1 MNKSKL
7 LKNPILRN
15 REDYKIVNPVGD
27 TLEEIAEQDMS
38 VQVGGTL
45 PTLTVSLCG
54 IIASK
59 PLGNNGKLCTIT
71 KECMASC
78 N

>member
-1 MNKSKL
+1 
-7 LKNPILRN
+7 
-15 REDYKIVNPVGD
+15 
-27 TLEEIAEQDMS
+27 MS

-45 PTLTVSLCG
+45 PTITVSLCG
-54 IIASK
+54 VVASK
-59 PLGNNGKLCTIT
+59 PLGNHGKLCIVT